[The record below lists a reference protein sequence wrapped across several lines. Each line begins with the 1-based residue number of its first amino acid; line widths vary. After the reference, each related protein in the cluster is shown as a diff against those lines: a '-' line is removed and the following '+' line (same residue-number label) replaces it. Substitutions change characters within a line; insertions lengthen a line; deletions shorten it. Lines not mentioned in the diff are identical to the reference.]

1 MKKGVI
7 FGCCPD
13 VKSDVRGRRGRSAR
27 TDERREGA
35 GAGSGWKT
43 GMETG
48 TDEKPLKNEKLKVRR
63 VTLKRDVFASK
74 EYH

>member
-1 MKKGVI
+1 
-7 FGCCPD
+7 
-13 VKSDVRGRRGRSAR
+13 
-27 TDERREGA
+27 
-35 GAGSGWKT
+35 
-43 GMETG
+43 MENG